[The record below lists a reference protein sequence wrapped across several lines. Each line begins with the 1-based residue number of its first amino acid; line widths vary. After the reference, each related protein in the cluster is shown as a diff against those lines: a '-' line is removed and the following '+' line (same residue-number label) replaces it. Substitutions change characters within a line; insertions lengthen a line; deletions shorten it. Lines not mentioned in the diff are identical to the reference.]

1 MIADISGAFAGR
13 KNDHMK
19 QNEGHLSQ
27 RLVDCQIGNAVLCD
41 TNCDKGKN
49 LIIIVRFYKLLT
61 LCFPCIGFHQQPCVN
76 PMFNNLINTP
86 AQDFSNQRNS
96 PIRVSNE
103 NINGLICN
111 QWKLLDFRKNGMK
124 TRQPLA
130 LYYKLGALLTNCLTC
145 LDGNQV
151 GESFH
156 CQPPI
161 LEEYLV

>member
-1 MIADISGAFAGR
+1 MVVGR
-13 KNDHMK
+13 RRRRSDYPLNIRYHGYTCR
-19 QNEGHLSQ
+19 EL
-27 RLVDCQIGNAVLCD
+27 
-41 TNCDKGKN
+41 
-49 LIIIVRFYKLLT
+49 
-61 LCFPCIGFHQQPCVN
+61 
-76 PMFNNLINTP
+76 NLINTP

-161 LEEYLV
+161 LEEFLV